1 MFFFKSYINALSFL
15 IVGFIGFL
23 IEYSIVSIFVNVFY
37 LSAYLPRFLSF
48 PLALVIT
55 WQLNRKFTY
64 RVSKPSSWREF
75 VRYLKANGISQSSN
89 LLLYTIGCSSLL
101 NLNPLNALILATAFS
116 IFLSSFLYACFV
128 FKKEKG

>member
-1 MFFFKSYINALSFL
+1 MFFFQSYTNAFSFV

-23 IEYSIVSIFVNVFY
+23 IEYSIVSLFVNVFY

-48 PLALVIT
+48 PLALVAT

-64 RVSKPSSWREF
+64 RVSKPSSRKEF
-75 VRYLKANGISQSSN
+75 VRYLKANAISQSSN

-101 NLNPLNALILATAFS
+101 NLHPLNALILATSFS
-116 IFLSSFLYACFV
+116 IFLSSCLYARFV